1 MKPYNTQDSKKS
13 EIREMFNRI
22 APSYDFLNHLLSL
35 NFDRVWR
42 RRMVRRLSQHAPERV
57 LDVATGT
64 ADVAINVARKCNGCK
79 VVGLDLSEEMVR
91 YATRKVEQK
100 GLAEQ
105 ISLVVGD
112 AEQLPF
118 EGGEFDAV
126 TASFGVRNFGDLPQ
140 GLSEMC
146 RVLKAG
152 GKCFIMEF
160 SRPDDVPLFAS
171 MYRFYFHHILP
182 VVGGWIS
189 RDRQA
194 YDYLPGSVDEFPSHN
209 TFEDMMRTAGFTKV
223 ESLKLMWGVAY
234 IYIGTK

>member
-1 MKPYNTQDSKKS
+1 
-13 EIREMFNRI
+13 
-22 APSYDFLNHLLSL
+22 
-35 NFDRVWR
+35 
-42 RRMVRRLSQHAPERV
+42 
-57 LDVATGT
+57 
-64 ADVAINVARKCNGCK
+64 
-79 VVGLDLSEEMVR
+79 
-91 YATRKVEQK
+91 
-100 GLAEQ
+100 
-105 ISLVVGD
+105 
-112 AEQLPF
+112 
-118 EGGEFDAV
+118 
-126 TASFGVRNFGDLPQ
+126 
-140 GLSEMC
+140 
-146 RVLKAG
+146 
-152 GKCFIMEF
+152 MEF

>member
-1 MKPYNTQDSKKS
+1 MYS
-13 EIREMFNRI
+13 
-22 APSYDFLNHLLSL
+22 
-35 NFDRVWR
+35 
-42 RRMVRRLSQHAPERV
+42 
-57 LDVATGT
+57 
-64 ADVAINVARKCNGCK
+64 AIKCTNCQ

-100 GLAEQ
+100 SLAER

-118 EGGEFDAV
+118 EEGEFDAV

-152 GKCFIMEF
+152 GKCYIMEF

-171 MYRFYFHHILP
+171 LYRFYFHHILP

-189 RDRQA
+189 RDRKA
-194 YDYLPGSVDEFPSHN
+194 YDYLPDSIEEFPDPER
-209 TFEDMMRTAGFTKV
+209 FLDIMRRAGFQQCRRHAL
-223 ESLKLMWGVAY
+223 SFGIAQ
-234 IYIGTK
+234 IYIGQK